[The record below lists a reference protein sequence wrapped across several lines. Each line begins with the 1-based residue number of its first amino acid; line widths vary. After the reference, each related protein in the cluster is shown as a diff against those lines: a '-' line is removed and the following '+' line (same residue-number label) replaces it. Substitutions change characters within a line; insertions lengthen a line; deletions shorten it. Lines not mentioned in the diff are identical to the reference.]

1 MDVVDCKFIL
11 SVPFCVCV
19 CDLSQYVLVQHL
31 VQFMAGYISRQKIRV
46 GLWFRGDKK
55 KRRVGR

>member
-31 VQFMAGYISRQKIRV
+31 VQFMAGYVLNKLLLLSRVMVLFSK
-46 GLWFRGDKK
+46 L
-55 KRRVGR
+55 